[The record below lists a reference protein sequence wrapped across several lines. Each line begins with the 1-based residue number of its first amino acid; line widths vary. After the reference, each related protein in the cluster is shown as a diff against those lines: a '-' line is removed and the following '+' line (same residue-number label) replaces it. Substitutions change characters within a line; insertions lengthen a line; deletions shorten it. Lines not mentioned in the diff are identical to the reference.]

1 MVTEITFF
9 IYTGSAVY
17 MSTVE
22 STKSGRY
29 SVSIDQGSNT
39 VIDGFSNTQNVACGF
54 GWSATDLQ
62 DALHIIVVTTLGQ
75 SLASSDTASNF
86 ELDGFT

>member
-1 MVTEITFF
+1 MAREITFF

-22 STKSGRY
+22 SSKSGRY

-39 VIDGFSNTQNVACGF
+39 VIDGFSNVQNVACGF
-54 GWSATDLQ
+54 GWSQAGLE
-62 DALHIIVVTTLGQ
+62 DALHTIIVTTLGQ
-75 SLASSDTASNF
+75 SLASSNAASNF